1 MVMIKPKR
9 ILFYNGTFK
18 IERKQTA
25 LHNNEKGHLH
35 SKPYYI
41 SEEDYVS
48 WRLALNWR

>member
-1 MVMIKPKR
+1 MIQPKR

-18 IERKQTA
+18 IVRKQA
-25 LHNNEKGHLH
+25 VPHNNEKGRLH

-48 WRLALNWR
+48 WRLALSWR